1 MPKTYSRSEW
11 GARPPKPGPG
21 LLFGAT
27 VQSIALHWPAMTRP
41 LTTVADVMAA
51 LRAWQA
57 FHMDDKGWSDIA
69 YQEAYDNAGNTYI
82 LRGLDTQS
90 GANGDEDGNEEN
102 GALLLILAPGEQPSP
117 AMMKAV
123 RGGVARHRALFRNSR
138 GVKGHADVRPEPT
151 ACPGPIVLA
160 LIRTGAFEPS
170 PVRAPIRRAL
180 RVATSAIK
188 EVRDLGYPGFAD
200 RLKAA
205 REAARKNHSR

>member
-1 MPKTYSRSEW
+1 MPKTFSRSEW
-11 GARPPKPGPG
+11 GARPANPGPG
-21 LLFGAT
+21 PLFGAT
-27 VQSIALHWPAMTRP
+27 VESIALHWPAMTEP

-51 LRAWQA
+51 LRSWQR

-69 YQEAYDNAGNTYI
+69 YQEAYDQAGNTYI

-90 GANGDEDGNEEN
+90 GANGDVDGNEEN

-123 RGGVARHRALFRNSR
+123 RAGVARHRALFRNSV
-138 GVKGHADVRPEPT
+138 GVKGHSDVRPEPT

-170 PVRAPIRRAL
+170 PVRAPITRTL
-180 RVATSAIK
+180 HKLTTAIK
-188 EVRDLGYPGFAD
+188 QASGDGYTGAAD

-205 REAARKNHSR
+205 RKAIRGNH